1 MASIT
6 GPRPRRAG
14 MKVGAWACAALLA
27 GIAGCGGIKP
37 RRSPKG
43 TFDSIRKAIV
53 EEDYEALWG
62 LLSAGARQKESARI
76 SAEQRRVEAEFPN
89 YSEKQRERFRT
100 QNGISAEE
108 YVNLSPAGVFAM
120 EQRYDRRLSR
130 SLRTLLDGAKVKDV
144 SLKGDRAT
152 VEVAILGETEP
163 AKLALEKQSG
173 LWRVPGMDGLV
184 EAFDIA
190 GRARRAGEI
199 PADTYRA
206 ALACIADQVYGDLW
220 DLFSADGKVWL
231 AGIIK
236 EDQETIAS
244 YDEQDARKFER
255 ASGMRTADFAGLPP
269 KEAFVVGLKAN
280 VAWLVQIVR
289 LLSLDFVS
297 ADIVGDKAEIRLRG
311 LREPLPLER
320 ENGRWYF
327 ARLK

>member
-1 MASIT
+1 
-6 GPRPRRAG
+6 
-14 MKVGAWACAALLA
+14 MKVRAWACAVLLCGIAGIA

-37 RRSPKG
+37 KRSPEG
-43 TFDSIRKAIV
+43 TFDSVRKAIV
-53 EEDYEALWG
+53 EEDYEAMWG

-120 EQRYDRRLSR
+120 ERRYDRRLSR

-163 AKLALEKQSG
+163 VKLALEKQSG

-206 ALACIADQVYGDLW
+206 ALACIGDQAYGDLW
-220 DLFSADGKVWL
+220 DLFSADGKKWL

-236 EDQETIAS
+236 EDQETIAG
-244 YDEQDARKFER
+244 YDEQNARKFER
-255 ASGMRTADFAGLPP
+255 AAGIGTADFAGLPP
-269 KEAFVVGLKAN
+269 EEAFAVGLKAN
-280 VAWLVQIVR
+280 IAWLVQLVR

-297 ADIVGDKAEIRLRG
+297 ADIVGDKARIRLRG